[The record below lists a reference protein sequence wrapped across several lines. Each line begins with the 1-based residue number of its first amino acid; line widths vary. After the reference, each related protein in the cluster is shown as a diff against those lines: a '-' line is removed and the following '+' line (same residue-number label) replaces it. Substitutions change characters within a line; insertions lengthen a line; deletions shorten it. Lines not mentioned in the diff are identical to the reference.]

1 MPITNNYIFK
11 NVAGKAML
19 IPVSGGDVDMTKIFN
34 LNEVGV
40 LIYNGLLEQ
49 KPIDEIVLSI
59 TEQYNVDEETAKK
72 DTLEFI
78 NKLKEKNV
86 YYE

>member
-11 NVAGKAML
+11 HVAGKDML
-19 IPVSGGDVDMTKIFN
+19 IPVSGGDVDMTKILN
-34 LNEVGV
+34 LNEIGV
-40 LIYNGLLEQ
+40 LIYNALLEQ

-59 TEQYNVDEETAKK
+59 TEQYNVSEEIAKK

-78 NKLKEKNV
+78 EKLKERNV
-86 YYE
+86 YHE